1 MSHAPDTRA
10 AEEPDQLDGHVAE
23 TVDAI
28 AEVHREHYREA
39 SWLQRASDAFVGV
52 IGRPGVILGFFAAV
66 LAWIGINLWL
76 ARAGAAAAD
85 PPPFAA
91 LELFATLAALAMGM
105 LILATQRREDVL
117 AEKRSQLTLELA
129 LLNETKSAKI
139 ISLLEELR
147 RDSPA
152 LDDRVDPESDA
163 MSTPTDPQS
172 VLAAIQDRAAADD
185 ARKDETK

>member
-1 MSHAPDTRA
+1 MHDTAPA
-10 AEEPDQLDGHVAE
+10 AEAAV
-23 TVDAI
+23 
-28 AEVHREHYREA
+28 
-39 SWLQRASDAFVGV
+39 WLAMVSDA
-52 IGRPGVILGFFAAV
+52 
-66 LAWIGINLWL
+66 LAKGDI
-76 ARAGAAAAD
+76 D
-85 PPPFAA
+85 AA